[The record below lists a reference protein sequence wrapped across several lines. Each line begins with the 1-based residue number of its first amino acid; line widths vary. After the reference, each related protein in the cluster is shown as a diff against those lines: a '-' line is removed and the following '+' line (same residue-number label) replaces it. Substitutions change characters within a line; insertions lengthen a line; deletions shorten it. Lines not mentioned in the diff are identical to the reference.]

1 MNEKIEFSKW
11 KTCVYIYCITLLII
25 YKSSITNMIKLNAI
39 RAKFY
44 SNADISHFPL
54 RGRKLDLQFR
64 K

>member
-1 MNEKIEFSKW
+1 
-11 KTCVYIYCITLLII
+11 
-25 YKSSITNMIKLNAI
+25 MIKLNAI